1 MKKNKIFQKKE
12 FLIYIIVGI
21 ALIILLTIIGYKLCT
36 NNKKGE
42 INLQISDL
50 KIYENDNEISS
61 NSYLSLLNNKITI
74 TNANEN
80 NKVTF
85 KVSILSTYKDEKD
98 YQISLIIANN
108 LSEAININIDGKDY
122 IGMNA
127 YSSWHK
133 TTGTN
138 EYDVTVN
145 FTKTY
150 SGDITINVNKTND
163 DKDLEKEELGIYTK
177 DDFILFMKSIKNNNI
192 NIIKV
197 KLHND
202 ITFEENLEYYG
213 GKFNGYFDGLNHTI
227 KGIIIKSS
235 DDNVG
240 IFGILGKNS
249 TVKNINIEN
258 ISISGKDNVGVIAG
272 KSEADEIANITVK
285 GNVLVSGNNNVGG
298 ICGENETIKISKCM
312 ITGKDDEERIIK
324 GNEYIGGI
332 CGKMGVGANKVSD
345 CEINVNIEGNSKCG
359 GIAGVVASGNIIK
372 DNTLNDTTINTLKAD
387 DKCYIGA
394 IAGAINYTSDEIQ
407 ITDNSFTGFIYG
419 NYFLQNDAAFGE
431 YESESQGIITNTN
444 NKIDYEANI
453 KVNDDTYN
461 VYTMK
466 GLFLLS
472 EKINEGDFKNKTV
485 NIMRDIDLSS
495 RTWLQID
502 GWNGAITGTVIN
514 GNNKTIS
521 NMYISDVENGGFIS
535 RNSSSFEIKN
545 LTFDKAY
552 IKTKENKSQT
562 YASVLIGKNYANV
575 TIDNIKVTNS
585 TIINNWQCGG
595 LIGYAEGAKQVF
607 KNSEIS
613 DCFFGGDNATA
624 GIIFGLG
631 IVDVNVENCKANN
644 IKLYTDGLTWNSTQ
658 KEKNFW
664 VGHLYG
670 KELEDVNSTIENVE
684 VVTSYPQ

>member
-1 MKKNKIFQKKE
+1 MEKNKIFQKKE

-21 ALIILLTIIGYKLCT
+21 VLIILLTIIGYKLCT

-61 NSYLSLLNNKITI
+61 NSYLSLENNKLTI

-85 KVSILSTYKDEKD
+85 KVSISSTYKDVKD
-98 YQISLIIANN
+98 YQLSLIIANN

-133 TTGTN
+133 TSGTN
-138 EYDVTVN
+138 EYDVIVN
-145 FTKTY
+145 FSKTY
-150 SGDITINVNKTND
+150 SGDITINVNETND
-163 DKDLEKEELGIYTK
+163 DKDLEKDELGIYTK
-177 DDFILFMKSIKNNNI
+177 EDFILFMKSIKSNNI

-202 ITFEENLEYYG
+202 ITFDENFEYYG

-227 KGIIIKSS
+227 KGITIESS

-240 IFGILGKNS
+240 IFGTLGKNS
-249 TVKNINIEN
+249 TIKNIIIEN
-258 ISISGKDNVGVIAG
+258 ISISGKDNIGIIAG
-272 KSEADEIANITVK
+272 KSSADEITNITIK

-298 ICGENETIKISKCM
+298 ICGENETVKISKCM
-312 ITGKDDEERIIK
+312 ITGNDDEERTIK
-324 GNEYIGGI
+324 GNEYVGGI
-332 CGKMGVGANKVSD
+332 CGKMGVDANEVSD
-345 CEINVNIEGNSKCG
+345 CEINASIEGNSKCG
-359 GIAGVVASGNIIK
+359 GITGVVASDNVIK
-372 DNTLNDTTINTLKAD
+372 DNTLNDTTINALKTD

-394 IAGAINYTSDEIQ
+394 IAGAINYTSNEIK
-407 ITDNSFTGFIYG
+407 ITNNTFTGFIYG
-419 NYFLQNDAAFGE
+419 NYFLQNDAVFGE

-444 NKIDYEANI
+444 NKLDYEANI

-461 VYTMK
+461 VYTMQ

-472 EKINEGDFKNKTV
+472 EKINEGDFKNKTI

-495 RTWLQID
+495 RTWIQID
-502 GWNGAITGTVIN
+502 GWNGAIEGTVIN

-562 YASVLIGKNYANV
+562 YAGVLIGKNYADV

-585 TIINNWQCGG
+585 TVINNWQCGG
-595 LIGYAEGAKQVF
+595 LIGYGEGTKQVF

-670 KELEDVNSTIENVE
+670 KDLEDVNSTIENVE